1 MLDYPGARLLLILFL
16 VTGAGGFGGL
26 LNAVVSGVRPD
37 QPPAAMLNGQPVL
50 VPGSLGN
57 VLVGAAAALISFGLY
72 GPLTNL
78 TVISLGSRSDLPSQ
92 GPMPGL
98 TVAALAGAILVGFSG
113 GALADVRGREAV
125 QQGDFRGAD
134 ANRRVPDHRAAGF
147 GNGDPPF
154 GSVRESR
161 NAGRQYPDPACSYL
175 LCKGAPGAQ
184 PNSSGGRNFAL
195 IHGNAALRCFPLMS
209 VISWI

>member
-1 MLDYPGARLLLILFL
+1 MLDHPGARLLLILFL

-113 GALADVRGREAV
+113 GRWLTSEAEKQYSKATSAVLTRIAEFRTTAPQASETGTLRSAASESLGTLADSIQTQPAHISYAKALQVLSQIR
-125 QQGDFRGAD
+125 QG
-134 ANRRVPDHRAAGF
+134 
-147 GNGDPPF
+147 
-154 GSVRESR
+154 
-161 NAGRQYPDPACSYL
+161 
-175 LCKGAPGAQ
+175 
-184 PNSSGGRNFAL
+184 GGTS
-195 IHGNAALRCFPLMS
+195 H
-209 VISWI
+209 